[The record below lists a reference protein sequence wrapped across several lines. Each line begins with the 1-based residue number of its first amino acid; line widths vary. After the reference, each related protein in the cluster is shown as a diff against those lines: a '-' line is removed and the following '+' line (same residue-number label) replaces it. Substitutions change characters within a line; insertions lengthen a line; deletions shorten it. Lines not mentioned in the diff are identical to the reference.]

1 MKLFKLVAIAS
12 VSALT
17 ACATVE
23 HSAPPLEI
31 VTVHDVPGRTKQ
43 EICGS
48 ARDWAAVSFRDSNAV
63 VQVYDPERGTM
74 IGKGNII
81 LLVGALNTP
90 IAANFTLTVDCKD
103 GKVRSRWDGFAI
115 RWGSIEHPLTEDPVN
130 KLQTKA
136 RDAVGKLDA
145 SLLARLKSDVAK
157 TDF

>member
-1 MKLFKLVAIAS
+1 MGFFKFVAIAT

-17 ACATVE
+17 ACATVDR
-23 HSAPPLEI
+23 SAPPLEI

-43 EICGS
+43 EICGA

-74 IGKGNII
+74 IGKGNMT
-81 LLVGALNTP
+81 LAGAMGTP
-90 IAANFTLTVDCKD
+90 FVVSFTVTVDCKD
-103 GKVRSRWDGFAI
+103 GKARSKWDGFTN
-115 RWGSIEHPLTEDPVN
+115 RFQGTEYPLIEDSMN

-136 RDAVGKLDA
+136 RAAVSKFDA
-145 SLLARLKSDVAK
+145 SLLAKLKGGAK